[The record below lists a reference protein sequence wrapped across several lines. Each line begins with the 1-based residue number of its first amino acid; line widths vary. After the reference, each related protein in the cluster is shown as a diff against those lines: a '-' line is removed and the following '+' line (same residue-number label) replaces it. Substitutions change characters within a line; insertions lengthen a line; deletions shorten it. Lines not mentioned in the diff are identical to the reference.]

1 LTLPKKLA
9 ILLNHTAIEEQMYN
23 IVSAIF
29 LAENIK
35 KIEIQAP
42 RIAKK
47 RKAGQFV
54 MIRAG
59 EHGERIPL
67 TIAGSDP
74 EKGTITIIVQG
85 MGKSTRELNLK
96 ETGDT
101 IHDIVGPLGTPSHI
115 EKFGTAVSIGG
126 GVGTAIAYPTAVA
139 LKEAGN
145 YVITI
150 NGART
155 RDLVILEDEM
165 KAVSDEAYITTDDG
179 SYGFHGFVTQKLQEL
194 IDSGKTIDYVLAIG
208 PIPMMKAV
216 AEVTRPYGIHTVVSL
231 NPVMVDGTGMCGGCR
246 VTVDN
251 ETRFACV
258 DGPEFDAHKV
268 DFKNLSDRNR
278 MYLPEEKQSV
288 EAFSHKCHLGQQH

>member
-1 LTLPKKLA
+1 
-9 ILLNHTAIEEQMYN
+9 MYN

-54 MIRAG
+54 MIRTG

-74 EKGTITIIVQG
+74 EQGTITIIVQG

-115 EKFGTAVSIGG
+115 ENFGTAVSIGG
-126 GVGTAIAYPTAVA
+126 GVGSAIAYPTAVA

>member
-1 LTLPKKLA
+1 
-9 ILLNHTAIEEQMYN
+9 MYR
-23 IVSAIF
+23 IVSARF

-35 KIEIQAP
+35 KFEIEAP

-47 RKAGQFV
+47 RQAGQFV
-54 MIRAG
+54 MLRVG
-59 EHGERIPL
+59 ESGERIPL

-74 EKGTITIIVQG
+74 EKGTITIIAQG
-85 MGKSTRELNLK
+85 AGKTTRELNAK

-101 IHDIVGPLGTPSHI
+101 IQDIVGPLGTPSHI
-115 EKFGTAVSIGG
+115 ENFGTAVSIGG

-150 NGART
+150 NGARS
-155 RDLVILEDEM
+155 RDMVILEDEM
-165 KAVSDEAYITTDDG
+165 KSVSDEAYITTDDG

-194 IDSGKTIDYVLAIG
+194 IDSGRKIDYVLAIG

-216 AEVTRPYGIHTVVSL
+216 AEVTRPHNIETVVSL
-231 NPVMVDGTGMCGGCR
+231 NPIMVDGTGMCGGCR
-246 VTVDN
+246 VSIGD
-251 ETRFACV
+251 EIKFACV

-268 DFKNLSDRNR
+268 DFSNLGDRNKI
-278 MYLPEEKQSV
+278 YLDEEHESY
-288 EAFSHKCHLGQQH
+288 EDYRHSCNLDSHA